1 MFEAEDF
8 WFWSRCDNWLE
19 YWGGPHVGGRDF
31 FVFFLIL
38 INEIIQIVY
47 QIVTRFA
54 RQMDITYLLS
64 RPDHR
69 GRTE

>member
-8 WFWSRCDNWLE
+8 WFWSHDMTGVDHMLVEGIFFFFNPHQRDNSDHLSDRH
-19 YWGGPHVGGRDF
+19 P
-31 FVFFLIL
+31 
-38 INEIIQIVY
+38 
-47 QIVTRFA
+47 FA